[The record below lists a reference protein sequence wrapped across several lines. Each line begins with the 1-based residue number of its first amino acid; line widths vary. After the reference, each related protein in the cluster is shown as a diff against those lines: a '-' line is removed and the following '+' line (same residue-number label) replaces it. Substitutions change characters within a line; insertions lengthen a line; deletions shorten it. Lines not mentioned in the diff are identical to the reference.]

1 MASAGYP
8 RPARGLPQTPSLPIS
23 PPKGIAPSR
32 ATLPRPAFLF
42 LRQTKSQP
50 KQNRPQKTFP
60 RACFILL
67 YQENCKNLF
76 DIRGGHG
83 AS

>member
-42 LRQTKSQP
+42 LRQTKSKT
-50 KQNRPQKTFP
+50 KQTPENFSQSLLHITLLRKLQKL
-60 RACFILL
+60 I
-67 YQENCKNLF
+67 
-76 DIRGGHG
+76 
-83 AS
+83 